1 MINFIN
7 NNSLSN
13 SKNYEKVKEQ
23 IDVQSFIDFWI
34 GEIYTA
40 NYDILNTR
48 YFSNP
53 LVDNGKWKYIFYD
66 LDSGFFRTNKDSF
79 KEYTNVSG
87 MGSWNFPTVLLRN
100 MMKNDEFKKT
110 FVERLSYNLNNTWA
124 YKNVNKRIDDIVN
137 TIGKDEFKR
146 NANRWNNSYSNWE
159 DSIDSMKKYAKS
171 RNSYIVKYAK
181 SYFGLSN
188 SDVKKYFGDVE

>member
-1 MINFIN
+1 
-7 NNSLSN
+7 
-13 SKNYEKVKEQ
+13 
-23 IDVQSFIDFWI
+23 
-34 GEIYTA
+34 
-40 NYDILNTR
+40 
-48 YFSNP
+48 
-53 LVDNGKWKYIFYD
+53 
-66 LDSGFFRTNKDSF
+66 
-79 KEYTNVSG
+79 